1 MQDLRGKVA
10 VVTGGGSG
18 IGEALV
24 HAFAEAGMHVAVA
37 DVEEE
42 KAVAVARRYAA
53 PGMRCIGMHVDV
65 ARGES
70 VRALADRCDAEL
82 GAVHLLCNNAGV
94 LLMGPQRDMIE
105 GDWRW
110 TFDVNVLGIAH
121 GLEHFLPRMRAH
133 GEPAHVVNTASVTG
147 LRGAS
152 GTFVYSAT
160 KAAVL
165 SISESLREELA
176 GTPIGVSVVL
186 PSAIRS
192 QIVGSQRNR
201 PTGTGRTYR
210 QSVDPDVA
218 AQHGISPR
226 AVGIRVREGVLRG
239 EFYVFAMPPE
249 SYAPN
254 RAAIEERTA
263 ELLAA
268 LESGVL
274 EDEAPSGSGV

>member
-1 MQDLRGKVA
+1 MRTLAGKVA

-24 HAFAEAGMHVAVA
+24 QAFAEAGMQVAVA
-37 DVEEE
+37 DIEEE
-42 KAVAVARRYAA
+42 KAIAVARRHSAA
-53 PGMRCIGMHVDV
+53 GARCIGMPVDV
-65 ARGES
+65 AQGDS
-70 VRALADRCDAEL
+70 VRALADRCEAEL

-94 LLMGPQRDMIE
+94 LLMGPQRDMIA

-110 TFDVNVLGIAH
+110 TFDVNVMGIAH

-192 QIVGSQRNR
+192 QIVASQRNR
-201 PTGTGRTYR
+201 PDGSGRTHR
-210 QSVDPDVA
+210 QSVDPEVA
-218 AQHGISPR
+218 ARHGISPR
-226 AVGIRVREGVLRG
+226 AVGIRVREGVLR
-239 EFYVFAMPPE
+239 EAFYIFAMPPE
-249 SYAPN
+249 SLAPN

-268 LESGVL
+268 LESGVI
-274 EDEAPSGSGV
+274 EA